1 MRLTREEAL
10 EFHRQMWTD
19 MQKALGDNPF
29 PNERFAFMHKW
40 IENHFPHGTRVLYDC
55 FLCEY
60 GRQKC
65 NTLFPCAYC
74 PIAWNPYCGSAGCNP
89 GKYYVDF
96 YGLKDYR
103 FTPISRILALLE
115 REDV

>member
-1 MRLTREEAL
+1 MRLTKEQAL
-10 EFHRQMWTD
+10 ELHRQMWSD

-29 PNERFAFMHKW
+29 PNERFAFMRKW
-40 IENHFPHGTRVLYDC
+40 IEEHFPHGTRVLYDC

-60 GRQKC
+60 ARQKC

-103 FTPISRILALLE
+103 FTPISRILPLPE
-115 REDV
+115 REGV